1 MEIFDAETVAFWA
14 YFPRAA
20 RFRRFRGLRAQIF
33 RERCR
38 KKLGSVYPYLPLSE
52 GCLFYVEVP
61 TDAFGRGRVHQNPLS
76 LSHPISVVWLARVSS
91 VCLGGVPRVGRRRD
105 FEARVLYCGASESRT
120 WGVGLH
126 SGGQPHGA
134 FGRDPGRLK
143 SDVTRAPP
151 PPVLAGPVGGTC
163 GAPPLR
169 VDGSVTLLPPGLPR
183 HQPEG
188 VWWRA
193 GAPFRT
199 PGCGRCRAVLLA
211 GVRPVGLA
219 PVPSLPG
226 A

>member
-1 MEIFDAETVAFWA
+1 M
-14 YFPRAA
+14 
-20 RFRRFRGLRAQIF
+20 
-33 RERCR
+33 
-38 KKLGSVYPYLPLSE
+38 
-52 GCLFYVEVP
+52 EVP

-199 PGCGRCRAVLLA
+199 PGGVCAASSPTPGTAFAVSARLS
-211 GVRPVGLA
+211 G
-219 PVPSLPG
+219 
-226 A
+226 

>member
-1 MEIFDAETVAFWA
+1 M
-14 YFPRAA
+14 
-20 RFRRFRGLRAQIF
+20 
-33 RERCR
+33 
-38 KKLGSVYPYLPLSE
+38 
-52 GCLFYVEVP
+52 EVP

-76 LSHPISVVWLARVSS
+76 LSHPTSVVWLARVSS

-169 VDGSVTLLPPGLPR
+169 VDGSVTLLPLGLPG

-188 VWWRA
+188 SGGGRGPRSVPPGVCVPPRRPRRVRRSRSRPGSQDSLPSRRGRVTLWVPPIYFRA
-193 GAPFRT
+193 RSSGRDT
-199 PGCGRCRAVLLA
+199 GYGRCSPRSSAR
-211 GVRPVGLA
+211 GVATGRVGIIA
-219 PVPSLPG
+219 

>member
-1 MEIFDAETVAFWA
+1 MGFFSACCALSQVPGSARAD
-14 YFPRAA
+14 FP
-20 RFRRFRGLRAQIF
+20 GTLP
-33 RERCR
+33 EKNWVC
-38 KKLGSVYPYLPLSE
+38 VYPYLPLSE

-193 GAPFRT
+193 GALFHT
-199 PGCGRCRAVLLA
+199 PGCVCVCAASSPTPGTAFAVSARLS
-211 GVRPVGLA
+211 G
-219 PVPSLPG
+219 
-226 A
+226 